1 MNANDEKVEK
11 IMKNKLSY
19 RDSIKEV
26 FEIDEEELVDEIL
39 KPINEA
45 PEKERESR
53 KKDLSDVMRKII
65 YEDVIM
71 DQIESHFRNRD

>member
-39 KPINEA
+39 NTIDEA
-45 PEKERESR
+45 PEEEREGM
-53 KKDLSDVMRKII
+53 KKELSDAMRMEI